1 MARLIQAFSIAAV
14 CAATAGT
21 MTATPGWAGMADEA
35 DINQGLVYIA
45 AADKIRRECSSING
59 RLFKAQRY
67 ANGLRKIARD
77 RGYSDADIDAYLD
90 SKEER
95 AKVRAQR
102 NVYFESQGASNL
114 DPVSL
119 CTLGHAEI
127 AGKTQIGYMLRAK

>member
-1 MARLIQAFSIAAV
+1 MARMIQAMSIAAV
-14 CAATAGT
+14 AALASTS
-21 MTATPGWAGMADEA
+21 PGWAGMGEEA

-59 RLFKAQRY
+59 RMLKAQRY
-67 ANGLRKIARD
+67 ANALRSIARD
-77 RGYSDADIDAYLD
+77 RGYSDEEIDAYLD

-114 DPVSL
+114 DPASL

-127 AGKTQIGYMLRAK
+127 AGKTQVGYMLRAK